1 MISLVQLLKEVQ
13 SQPKAILMAGP
24 AGAGKSYT
32 LNQLGLQG
40 FTTINVDDDF
50 EKLLQKE
57 LGKSDFASMSP
68 EELSIAAKMMGKAR
82 ATTRE
87 KEMLATTNLNNIVI
101 DGTGASYK
109 VIANKKKELEN
120 MGYDVFM
127 VLIYVSPMTS
137 LTRNAQRGRSLP
149 TSAVLKSWANVVN
162 NIEPYKQLF
171 GNNIVVINNDPSD
184 ANKTFD
190 SEAIQ
195 KLFPMPKGK
204 EKSPEELAKSK
215 AEKEAVNQQIQALLQ
230 KEPKFDSMETAKSK
244 VNEFTR

>member
-50 EKLLQKE
+50 EALLQKE

-68 EELSIAAKMMGKAR
+68 EELSTAAKMMGKAR

-109 VIANKKKELEN
+109 VIAKKKEELEN

-149 TSAVLKSWANVVN
+149 TSAVLKSWASVVN

-171 GNNIVVINNDPSD
+171 GNNIVVINNDPAD
-184 ANKTFD
+184 ANKSFD
-190 SEAIQ
+190 SEEI
-195 KLFPMPKGK
+195 KRMFPMPKGK
-204 EKSPEELAKSK
+204 VKSPEEIAKIK
-215 AEKEAVNQQIQALLQ
+215 VEREATNQQIQALLQ
-230 KEPKFDSMETAKSK
+230 KEPEFDSMEIAKSK
-244 VNEFTR
+244 VNEFIR